1 METPLPSG
9 FKKKYGSNIFLGL
22 PYEGVVFDRKETDPD
37 SKQPVLV
44 EHVSIKQFL
53 STEEKDMKEWQE
65 IMQKVADGVS
75 IISFEEKVYDEKI
88 GGWRI
93 LIRWMDMKYTNPEGI
108 K

>member
-22 PYEGVVFDRKETDPD
+22 PYEGVVYDRKETDPD
-37 SKQPVLV
+37 TKQPVLV
-44 EHVSIKQFL
+44 EQVSIRQFD
-53 STEEKDMKEWQE
+53 STKENDMVEWQR
-65 IMQKVADGVS
+65 IMQQVADGVS

-88 GGWRI
+88 AGWRV
-93 LIRWMDMKYTNPEGI
+93 LIRWMDLKYTNPEGI